1 MSLLYCAEMLINKL
15 INNQEKVWEYAKILV
30 LVSNKKVDAFMRP

>member
-1 MSLLYCAEMLINKL
+1 MLMNKL
-15 INNQEKVWEYAKILV
+15 INNQEKVSEYAKKLI